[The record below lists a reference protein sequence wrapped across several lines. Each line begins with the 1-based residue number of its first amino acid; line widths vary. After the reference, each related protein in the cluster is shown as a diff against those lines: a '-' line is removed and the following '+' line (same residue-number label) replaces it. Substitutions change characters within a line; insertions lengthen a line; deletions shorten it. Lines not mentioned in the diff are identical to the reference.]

1 MFKEA
6 QDCWQCSC
14 PDGTKFGSWKEERCD
29 CAILTFMTSQ
39 RMVHLHSI
47 AATFCQKSP
56 TPEQDS
62 SNSDTKYVS
71 MFDDDE
77 QDKDSD
83 NEREEEIDHDLV
95 VSFNLQTLT
104 RPMAKQQCRFHGGQ

>member
-1 MFKEA
+1 
-6 QDCWQCSC
+6 
-14 PDGTKFGSWKEERCD
+14 
-29 CAILTFMTSQ
+29 MTSQ

-47 AATFCQKSP
+47 TATFCQKSP

-62 SNSDTKYVS
+62 SNSDTEYVG

-83 NEREEEIDHDLV
+83 NEHEEEIDHDLV

-104 RPMAKQQCRFHGGQ
+104 GPMAKQQCRFHGGQ